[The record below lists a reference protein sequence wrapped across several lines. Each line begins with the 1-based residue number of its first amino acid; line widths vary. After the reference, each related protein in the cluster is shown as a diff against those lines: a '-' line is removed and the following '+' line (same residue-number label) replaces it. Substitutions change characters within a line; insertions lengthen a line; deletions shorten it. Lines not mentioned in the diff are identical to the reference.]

1 MLKGETGNMTE
12 EQLFVEIIKDTVTAW
27 NQGTYNERFMLLSV
41 VIAALIVALVCTVA
55 LCIGQGKKR
64 TPIRNFIGCF
74 ASIIYT
80 ILAFVWIS
88 YGEPSGMTGRLE
100 YYLLFLILDVWCI
113 RHTVYM
119 AVQTKILYKTLRQH
133 CKEAVSS

>member
-41 VIAALIVALVCTVA
+41 VIAALIVALVCTAA
-55 LCIGQGKKR
+55 LCIGQGEKR

-74 ASIIYT
+74 ESVVYL

-88 YGEPSGMTGRLE
+88 YCEPSGMAGRLE
-100 YYLLFLILDVWCI
+100 YFPAFLILEVWCI
-113 RHTVYM
+113 RRMVYM
-119 AVQTKILYKTLRQH
+119 AVQTKIL
-133 CKEAVSS
+133 

>member
-41 VIAALIVALVCTVA
+41 VIAALIVALVCTAA

-88 YGEPSGMTGRLE
+88 YCEPSGMAGRLE
-100 YYLLFLILDVWCI
+100 YFPAFLILEVWCI
-113 RHTVYM
+113 RRMVYM
-119 AVQTKILYKTLRQH
+119 AVQTKIL
-133 CKEAVSS
+133 

>member
-41 VIAALIVALVCTVA
+41 VIAALIVALVCTAA
-55 LCIGQGKKR
+55 LCIGQGEKR

-74 ASIIYT
+74 ASVIYL
-80 ILAFVWIS
+80 ILELVWIS
-88 YGEPSGMTGRLE
+88 YCEPSGMTGRLE
-100 YYLLFLILDVWCI
+100 YFPLFLLLEVWCI
-113 RHTVYM
+113 RRMVYM
-119 AVQTKILYKTLRQH
+119 AVQTKIL
-133 CKEAVSS
+133 

>member
-41 VIAALIVALVCTVA
+41 VIAALIVALVCTAA

-80 ILAFVWIS
+80 ILAFVWI
-88 YGEPSGMTGRLE
+88 